1 MAVAVVDKTGIPL
14 MPTTEAKAR
23 ILLKKGRAVIFKH
36 RPTFTIR
43 ITDREGGNTQ
53 PVEYKCDTG
62 YEHIGVSICSEKH
75 EYVNA
80 QYDLLTDEK
89 SRHDDCR
96 KYRRDR
102 RNRLRYRKPRFN
114 NRKGLISKDGFAPSI
129 RNKRDV
135 HIRLFQDFAE
145 VIPVTS
151 AVFEMG
157 QFDIRVLKALE
168 EGKPLP
174 EGTDYQQ
181 GERYGTLTLR
191 EAVFA
196 RDHYTCQ
203 VCKKNAFKDK
213 MVLCIHHAGFWYG
226 DHTDRLSGLM
236 TVCTGCHTSKNHK
249 KGGNLWG
256 IMPKTKPFTGAS
268 FMNQVKWSMYNIL
281 KATFPDTALYITY
294 GAETK
299 LKRQDLKLK
308 KSHSNDAYVM
318 GNFHPGHRTDFLHFK
333 KRRRNNRI
341 LERFYDAKYID
352 IRDGKKKSGSQLS
365 CNRTNRREP
374 RLSEKNERIYHG
386 QKISCGRR
394 SIRRQR
400 YLLQPGDT
408 VLLEDKIHTVKG
420 THCNG
425 SRVMLASGRS
435 VSVKKIHLQAH
446 AGGWTRT
453 I

>member
-1 MAVAVVDKTGIPL
+1 MKVAVVDKNGIPL

-36 RPTFTIR
+36 RPIFTIR

-80 QYDLLTDEK
+80 QYDLLPDEK

-96 KYRRDR
+96 KYQRSR

-114 NRKGLISKDGFAPSI
+114 NRKGMISKDGFAPSI

-135 HIRLFQDFAE
+135 HIRLLQDFAQ

-157 QFDIRVLKALE
+157 QFDTQVLKAKE

-181 GERYGTLTLR
+181 GERYGIATLR

-196 RDHYTCQ
+196 RDHHTCQ
-203 VCKKNAFKDK
+203 VCKRNAFKDK
-213 MVLCIHHAGFWYG
+213 VILCIHHAGFWYG

-236 TVCTGCHTSKNHK
+236 TVCTGCHTPRNHK
-249 KGGNLWG
+249 K
-256 IMPKTKPFTGAS
+256 AS
-268 FMNQVKWSMYNIL
+268 CYN
-281 KATFPDTALYITY
+281 
-294 GAETK
+294 
-299 LKRQDLKLK
+299 
-308 KSHSNDAYVM
+308 
-318 GNFHPGHRTDFLHFK
+318 
-333 KRRRNNRI
+333 
-341 LERFYDAKYID
+341 
-352 IRDGKKKSGSQLS
+352 
-365 CNRTNRREP
+365 
-374 RLSEKNERIYHG
+374 
-386 QKISCGRR
+386 
-394 SIRRQR
+394 
-400 YLLQPGDT
+400 
-408 VLLEDKIHTVKG
+408 
-420 THCNG
+420 
-425 SRVMLASGRS
+425 
-435 VSVKKIHLQAH
+435 
-446 AGGWTRT
+446 
-453 I
+453 